1 MKVHFTGRHVE
12 VSDALKILGNERT
25 QKLGHFLDDIMDVHI
40 VFTVEKH
47 RHLAEVTLKTRH
59 GNFVASAETD
69 DMYAS
74 LGQAMDKLENQTHR
88 HQDKKNSKGSDSVR
102 KPVAAVEAEG

>member
-1 MKVHFTGRHVE
+1 MKVLFTGRHVE

-40 VFTVEKH
+40 VLTVEKH

-59 GNFVASAETD
+59 GSFVASAETA
-69 DMYAS
+69 DMYVS
-74 LGQAMDKLENQTHR
+74 LGQAMDKLEAQTHR
-88 HQDKKNSKGSDSVR
+88 QQDKKNNKGSDSVR
-102 KPVAAVEAEG
+102 KPVVALEAEG